1 MEQWSR
7 LIGDSL
13 SGTAVLVGSWTSIIN
28 WLTCVSVAVF
38 YTVMVFVVPINIS
51 EMDGP
56 VLSKQHKQPLSV
68 ILIIHTA
75 FLAAIICLICWAFHQ
90 FSPSDFGPDPSD
102 IPRGDSFQNTPRP
115 FFLFL
120 LLFSFGLILLHRIER
135 RWICVE
141 SGLESSDSAN
151 APIERELIKD
161 E

>member
-75 FLAAIICLICWAFHQ
+75 FLAAIACLICWAFHQ
-90 FSPSDFGPDPSD
+90 FNSFD
-102 IPRGDSFQNTPRP
+102 IRSEVIDIQLDGRVFQRPHPFSSFII
-115 FFLFL
+115 LFPI
-120 LLFSFGLILLHRIER
+120 GLIVLQKIER
-135 RWICVE
+135 RWIYVD
-141 SGLESSDSAN
+141 SGQDPSDSAS
-151 APIERELIKD
+151 ASIERELIKD

>member
-75 FLAAIICLICWAFHQ
+75 FLAAIICLICWAFH
-90 FSPSDFGPDPSD
+90 
-102 IPRGDSFQNTPRP
+102 TPRP

>member
-13 SGTAVLVGSWTSIIN
+13 SGTAVLVGSWTGILN
-28 WLTCVSVAVF
+28 WLTCVAVAVF
-38 YTVMVFVVPINIS
+38 YTVMVFWVPIDTF
-51 EMDGP
+51 EMERP
-56 VLSKQHKQPLSV
+56 ALSKQHKQPLSV

-135 RWICVE
+135 RWIYVD
-141 SGLESSDSAN
+141 SGQDPSDSAS
-151 APIERELIKD
+151 ASIERELIKD